1 MQKVHRKIIKEI
13 AENIDCGMVCFINT
27 ETLETENAPQT
38 FIEDPEEFEMIT
50 GMTAEDM
57 KLKYLE
63 WENYITVNPLESY
76 EAFKIMEYFI
86 DTVVDKILQNKL
98 IDALN
103 RRKPFAGF
111 NSVVDNS
118 DYRQK
123 WFDFKQQQLEEHV
136 GMILKQ
142 NNRIELFF

>member
-1 MQKVHRKIIKEI
+1 MQKVPTKIIKEI

-27 ETLETENAPQT
+27 DTLETENAPQT

-57 KLKYLE
+57 KLKYLD
-63 WENYITVNPLESY
+63 WENYITVIPLESY
-76 EAFKIMEYFI
+76 EAFKIMEYFV
-86 DTVVDKILQNKL
+86 DTVSDKILQNKL

-103 RRKPFAGF
+103 RKKPFAGF

-142 NNRIELFF
+142 K

>member
-1 MQKVHRKIIKEI
+1 MQKVPTKIIKEI

-76 EAFKIMEYFI
+76 EAFKIMEYFV
-86 DTVVDKILQNKL
+86 DTVADKILQNKL

-103 RRKPFAGF
+103 RKKPFAGF

-142 NNRIELFF
+142 K

>member
-1 MQKVHRKIIKEI
+1 MQKVPTKIIKEI

-27 ETLETENAPQT
+27 DTLETENAPQT

-76 EAFKIMEYFI
+76 EAFKIMEYFV
-86 DTVVDKILQNKL
+86 DTVADKILQNKL

-103 RRKPFAGF
+103 RKKPFAGF

-142 NNRIELFF
+142 K

>member
-1 MQKVHRKIIKEI
+1 MQKVPKKIIKEI

-27 ETLETENAPQT
+27 DTLETENASQT
-38 FIEDPEEFEMIT
+38 FIEDPEEFEMMT

-57 KLKYLE
+57 KLKYLD

-76 EAFKIMEYFI
+76 ESFKIMENFV
-86 DTVVDKILQNKL
+86 DTVADKTLQNKL

-136 GMILKQ
+136 GMILK
-142 NNRIELFF
+142 

>member
-1 MQKVHRKIIKEI
+1 MAGSRARPADTDTLK
-13 AENIDCGMVCFINT
+13 T
-27 ETLETENAPQT
+27 EKTPQT

-57 KLKYLE
+57 KLKYLD
-63 WENYITVNPLESY
+63 WENYVTVEPLKSY
-76 EAFKIMEYFI
+76 ESFKIMEAFV
-86 DTVVDKILQNKL
+86 DTVADKTLQNKL

-123 WFDFKQQQLEEHV
+123 WFDFKQQQLEEYV
-136 GMILKQ
+136 SMILKQ
-142 NNRIELFF
+142 NDRNIN